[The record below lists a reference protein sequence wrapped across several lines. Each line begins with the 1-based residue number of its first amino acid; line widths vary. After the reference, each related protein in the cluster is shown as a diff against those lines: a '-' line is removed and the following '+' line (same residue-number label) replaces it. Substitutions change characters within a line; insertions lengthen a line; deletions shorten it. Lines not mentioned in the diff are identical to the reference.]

1 MHKTYGLICVVFKHI
16 YKIGKWRKPADTQR
30 IFICRAIKSR
40 LFKKTTGVPK
50 TYFVG
55 RGQRARQCSI
65 CLCEKRHKKTP
76 AFMADAKTLDAA
88 CGKGAAGNA
97 LGKAQ

>member
-1 MHKTYGLICVVFKHI
+1 LEKSFLL
-16 YKIGKWRKPADTQR
+16 RKA
-30 IFICRAIKSR
+30 S
-40 LFKKTTGVPK
+40 
-50 TYFVG
+50 
-55 RGQRARQCSI
+55 
-65 CLCEKRHKKTP
+65 KKTP